1 MLVTC
6 RAETPT
12 GTLVISMPS
21 CSLMTKDRAG
31 LVANSPVWVPLP
43 TSGMEAGAEDPAP
56 VVNDTAPVAPPVVL
70 GANVTAA
77 RSTSP
82 LCRVTGNFT
91 LAGVE
96 PPTRVSVTWPRVNGA
111 GLLAASTAAPVTVTV
126 LVAVSE
132 TCLTADEPTA
142 VSWNCA
148 VPLRVSAAA
157 PVMPNPYTL
166 PSLVPRYTL
175 PFWVAIS
182 VNLEPVPIG
191 AAQISLSLVPPPAR
205 GTPSSFHAPRKPP
218 VPPLSLWCS
227 SQMSPVA
234 GSVPLEVITGAPEE
248 KPRVNVLLSTSVR
261 DGLPLLFTPTLN
273 SRM

>member
-91 LAGVE
+91 LVGVPPAG
-96 PPTRVSVTWPRVNGA
+96 VSVTWPRVNGA
-111 GLLAASTAAPVTVTV
+111 GVLAASTVAPVTVTV
-126 LVAVSE
+126 LVALSV

-166 PSLVPRYTL
+166 PSLLPRYTMPL
-175 PFWVAIS
+175 SVAIS
-182 VNLEPVPIG
+182 VNLEPVPTG
-191 AAQISLSLVPPPAR
+191 AAQISLSFVPPPAR
-205 GTPSSFHAPRKPP
+205 GTPSSFHAPRKAPD
-218 VPPLSLWCS
+218 PPLSL
-227 SQMSPVA
+227 
-234 GSVPLEVITGAPEE
+234 
-248 KPRVNVLLSTSVR
+248 
-261 DGLPLLFTPTLN
+261 
-273 SRM
+273 